1 MAGRVGGKEGG
12 KVGGEEGGEVVVAT
26 VGESGNG
33 QRGLNRGH
41 RGGTE
46 LVRVDSSC
54 RTCFGSGPGLI
65 ATQLGI

>member
-12 KVGGEEGGEVVVAT
+12 KVGGEVVVAT
-26 VGESGNG
+26 EGESGNG

-54 RTCFGSGPGLI
+54 RTCSGSGPGLI